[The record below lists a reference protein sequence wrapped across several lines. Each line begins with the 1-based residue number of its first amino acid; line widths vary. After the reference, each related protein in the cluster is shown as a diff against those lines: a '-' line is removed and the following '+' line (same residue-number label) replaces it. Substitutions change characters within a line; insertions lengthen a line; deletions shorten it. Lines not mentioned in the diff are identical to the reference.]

1 MNASILQQLLALYFA
16 IIYSWQLSCSEKSL
30 VGKKN
35 SSIYLKDFTDVDFFF
50 FIFLHLFFHFLWQ
63 MPVYLVSYAKRM
75 LYSEEPTVLLARRHL
90 NTMIFTN
97 FENLNSISNIF
108 QETHDFLVLSSHK
121 ISGKYNVQKVFYKNA
136 VLKNFVIFIGK
147 HLRWNLFFNKNAG
160 LQTCSLIK
168 KRLQHRWFL
177 ANIDKFLRTPILKNY
192 CERLLLRVSLER
204 FPTWTNNIGSEENV
218 FSKRKPNKPF

>member
-1 MNASILQQLLALYFA
+1 
-16 IIYSWQLSCSEKSL
+16 
-30 VGKKN
+30 
-35 SSIYLKDFTDVDFFF
+35 
-50 FIFLHLFFHFLWQ
+50 

-90 NTMIFTN
+90 NTMILTN

-192 CERLLLRVSLER
+192 CERMLLRVSLGR

-218 FSKRKPNKPF
+218 FSKTKPNKSF

>member
-1 MNASILQQLLALYFA
+1 
-16 IIYSWQLSCSEKSL
+16 
-30 VGKKN
+30 
-35 SSIYLKDFTDVDFFF
+35 
-50 FIFLHLFFHFLWQ
+50 

-90 NTMIFTN
+90 NTMIFSN

-121 ISGKYNVQKVFYKNA
+121 ISGNYNVQKVFYKNA

-168 KRLQHRWFL
+168 KRLQHRC
-177 ANIDKFLRTPILKNY
+177 FLRILRN
-192 CERLLLRVSLER
+192 
-204 FPTWTNNIGSEENV
+204 F
-218 FSKRKPNKPF
+218 

>member
-1 MNASILQQLLALYFA
+1 
-16 IIYSWQLSCSEKSL
+16 
-30 VGKKN
+30 
-35 SSIYLKDFTDVDFFF
+35 
-50 FIFLHLFFHFLWQ
+50 

-121 ISGKYNVQKVFYKNA
+121 ISGNYNVQKVFYKNA

-204 FPTWTNNIGSEENV
+204 FPT
-218 FSKRKPNKPF
+218 